1 MRASIVILA
10 AAAVI
15 FLATACGSSSSSSS
29 ANDWQLVTQDQI
41 SGNATSSFLKGR
53 VGRPSDVELT
63 VQTTPSVKVKTEYTM
78 ICGTNLDDDAT
89 GRKTY
94 HGTTGDAPTTSQVI
108 LPLGPPASCYIS
120 AIATKTAPAKM
131 TFKLLS
137 RPSSSD

>member
-10 AAAVI
+10 AAAVS
-15 FLATACGSSSSSSS
+15 FLVSGCGSSSSSSS
-29 ANDWQLVTQDQI
+29 ASDWQVVTQGQV
-41 SGNATSSFLKGR
+41 SGKATSSFIKGR

-63 VQTTPSVKVKTEYTM
+63 VETTPSVKVKTEYTM

-94 HGTTGDAPTTSQVI
+94 HGVTGDAPTTSQVL
-108 LPLGPPASCYIS
+108 LPLGPPASCFIS
-120 AIATKTAPAKM
+120 AVATKAAPATM

-137 RPSSSD
+137 RPSSSA